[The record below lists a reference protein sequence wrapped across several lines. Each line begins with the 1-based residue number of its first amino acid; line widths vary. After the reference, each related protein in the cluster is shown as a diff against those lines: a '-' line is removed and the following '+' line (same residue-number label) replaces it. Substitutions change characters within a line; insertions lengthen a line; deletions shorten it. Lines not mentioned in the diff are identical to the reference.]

1 MANNLIQI
9 KRSLNTATPASL
21 ANGEFAYTANGDTLY
36 IGSNGA
42 VVPIGG
48 KRIPG
53 TLTANQALV
62 ANSTSGI
69 DKVIVANAVIS
80 YLTANGSLGTSS
92 QLLAANSTGGVYWM
106 SAGSVGTNADA
117 QYVWS
122 NTHTFQN
129 TITFS
134 STINGT
140 ANNALYLGSTIASDY
155 QTTAGLSANV
165 ATLTANAAG
174 YLNGKTEGNLNVNSA
189 SSATTANNSTYA
201 FGKSENALNV
211 NSALTANAASYLNG
225 KLEANLNVNNSVT
238 SNNASYVGSNTA
250 SDLRTYSET
259 TASNAYTWATSNTLT
274 RDGTYTG
281 NNSFNG
287 STQVGDS
294 TADILTIN
302 ARVNTSIIPSAN
314 NTYDLGS
321 SALRWKDLYLS
332 GSTLQ
337 LGNTALSD
345 TANGISTGNAYFTS
359 NLKSVG
365 NNIFGTTS
373 SDTISMNGSVNTA
386 ILPSANVTYNLGTN
400 SMRWNEVHASNLHA
414 TSLYIDGDASISGNL
429 YVTGNVTTINVAT
442 LSVTDSLIQ
451 LASNNTSA
459 DLYDIGFFGNYQ
471 TGSAPHEHTGLFRDA
486 SDDGIYKLFFGLQTA
501 PTTTIDTTD
510 VTYARGMLDAYLRS
524 GGLVSNATNVT
535 ITANGSLAVAIT
547 ANTLS
552 LTTALSGIYGGTG
565 KLTVANNS
573 ILAGNSTNGYNEI
586 TFSTSPG
593 YILQS
598 NGTAIVY
605 DTLDGGTF

>member
-1 MANNLIQI
+1 
-9 KRSLNTATPASL
+9 
-21 ANGEFAYTANGDTLY
+21 
-36 IGSNGA
+36 
-42 VVPIGG
+42 
-48 KRIPG
+48 
-53 TLTANQALV
+53 
-62 ANSTSGI
+62 
-69 DKVIVANAVIS
+69 
-80 YLTANGSLGTSS
+80 
-92 QLLAANSTGGVYWM
+92 M
-106 SAGSVGTNADA
+106 S
-117 QYVWS
+117 
-122 NTHTFQN
+122 
-129 TITFS
+129 
-134 STINGT
+134 
-140 ANNALYLGSTIASDY
+140 GSTI
-155 QTTAGLSANV
+155 
-165 ATLTANAAG
+165 
-174 YLNGKTEGNLNVNSA
+174 
-189 SSATTANNSTYA
+189 
-201 FGKSENALNV
+201 
-211 NSALTANAASYLNG
+211 
-225 KLEANLNVNNSVT
+225 
-238 SNNASYVGSNTA
+238 
-250 SDLRTYSET
+250 
-259 TASNAYTWATSNTLT
+259 
-274 RDGTYTG
+274 
-281 NNSFNG
+281 
-287 STQVGDS
+287 
-294 TADILTIN
+294 
-302 ARVNTSIIPSAN
+302 
-314 NTYDLGS
+314 
-321 SALRWKDLYLS
+321 
-332 GSTLQ
+332 Q

-373 SDTISMNGSVNTA
+373 SDTISMNGSVNTS

-400 SMRWNEVHASNLHA
+400 GMRWNEVHASNLHA

-471 TGSAPHEHTGLFRDA
+471 SGSAPHEHTGFFRDA

-501 PTTTIDTTD
+501 PTTTIDTGD

-552 LTTALSGIYGGTG
+552 LTTALSGNNGGTG

-586 TFSTSPG
+586 TFSSSPG